1 MSIPIN
7 DRLVGKV
14 DREFQNIMKQTPLK
28 LFEVIQIMRH
38 LGKELHVLSISDSYH
53 FSNVITVVLS
63 TTKNIKQ
70 IFLAY

>member
-28 LFEVIQIMRH
+28 LFEVIKIMRH

-53 FSNVITVVLS
+53 FSNVITVVHKLS
-63 TTKNIKQ
+63 LYITQ
-70 IFLAY
+70 P